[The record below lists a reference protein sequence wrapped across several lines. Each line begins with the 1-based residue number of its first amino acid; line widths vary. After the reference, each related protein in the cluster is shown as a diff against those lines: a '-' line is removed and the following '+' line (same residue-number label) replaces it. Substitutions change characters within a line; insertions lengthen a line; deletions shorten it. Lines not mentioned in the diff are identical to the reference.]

1 MKVNLTQHV
10 LQVLM
15 SITVVVF
22 SFFAQAYD
30 ANAVKPQVSDAAPK
44 ELNGVGIKEHLG
56 SKIDLNLE
64 FQDEQAKTVTLGSF
78 FNSGRPVMMAMVY
91 YDCPHLC
98 NYQLNGLIDVVKKM
112 KGTAGIDYE
121 VVAVSM
127 DATETPDLAI
137 KKKQNYMKALGQ
149 PEAEGGWHFLVGST
163 KNVQS
168 LADQLGFSFRW
179 DENLK
184 EFAHAAATY
193 ILTPD
198 GRLSR
203 YMYGIEFAQQTLR
216 LSLVEASEGKIGSF
230 VEKIALFCFQFDPT
244 KNKYTLYSFNLMR
257 IAGALT
263 VFLIGLFLIPVWM
276 REKRLARRA

>member
-1 MKVNLTQHV
+1 NL
-10 LQVLM
+10 
-15 SITVVVF
+15 
-22 SFFAQAYD
+22 
-30 ANAVKPQVSDAAPK
+30 
-44 ELNGVGIKEHLG
+44 
-56 SKIDLNLE
+56 
-64 FQDEQAKTVTLGSF
+64 
-78 FNSGRPVMMAMVY
+78 GRPVIMAMVY

-112 KGTAGIDYE
+112 KGTAGIDYD

-137 KKKQNYMKALGQ
+137 KKKQNYMKSLGQ
-149 PEAEGGWHFLVGST
+149 PVAEGGWHFLVGST
-163 KNVQS
+163 ENVQS
-168 LADQLGFSFRW
+168 LADQLGFSFKW
-179 DENLK
+179 DDNLK

-263 VFLIGLFLIPVWM
+263 VFLIGLFLIPVWL